1 MLRACIECGRL
12 SDQSHCPDHRGE
24 KRNGSTR
31 AWRKVRDEVLKRDR
45 YRCHYCPAPATTVDH
60 LRPVSRGG
68 TDHKS
73 NLVAACSDCNGS
85 KGDRTPA
92 EFG

>member
-1 MLRACIECGRL
+1 VLRACIDCGRL
-12 SDQSHCPDHRGE
+12 SDEPHCPEHRGE

-31 AWRKVRDEVLKRDR
+31 AWRKVRDEVLKRDHE
-45 YRCHYCPAPATTVDH
+45 RCFYCGEPATTVDH

-68 TDHKS
+68 TDDKS

>member
-1 MLRACIECGRL
+1 MRICSEPGCPEFAEECTEHRAT
-12 SDQSHCPDHRGE
+12 

-31 AWRKVRDEVLKRDR
+31 AWRKVRDEVLKRDHR
-45 YRCHYCPAPATTVDH
+45 RCFYCGDPATTVDH

-68 TDHKS
+68 TDDKS